1 MALLDDLNT
10 ASLLDSKFNKRCGM
24 CRLLEK
30 LSPAEAE
37 KVVELM
43 NNPDI
48 AKSKLTRVLQQ
59 NGHHRLF
66 AKWLLGQDTAPVWK
80 VEL

>member
-59 NGHHRLF
+59 NGHIINSGVLTRHARGEC
-66 AKWLLGQDTAPVWK
+66 AG
-80 VEL
+80 